1 MKKLLLEQGQS
12 LFFKKKI
19 PKVEFQNP
27 TIQISLHP
35 MNNLNPSIYSSL
47 QDYQETYEFYRSRQ
61 EFPKFLR
68 LKLVQNLWN
77 IDKKKEAKAA

>member
-12 LFFKKKI
+12 LFLKKKI
-19 PKVEFQNP
+19 PKVEFQHP
-27 TIQISLHP
+27 TIQMSLHP
-35 MNNLNPSIYSSL
+35 MNNLSPSIYSSL

>member
-1 MKKLLLEQGQS
+1 MSLE
-12 LFFKKKI
+12 
-19 PKVEFQNP
+19 
-27 TIQISLHP
+27 P

-77 IDKKKEAKAA
+77 IDKKKEAKVA